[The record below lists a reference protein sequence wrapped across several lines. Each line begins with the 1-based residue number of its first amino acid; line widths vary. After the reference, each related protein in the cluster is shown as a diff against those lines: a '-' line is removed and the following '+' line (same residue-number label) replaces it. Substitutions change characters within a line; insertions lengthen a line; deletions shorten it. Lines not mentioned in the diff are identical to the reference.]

1 MKTKSNYMWS
11 LIIAFILM
19 FVLFSFISFKL
30 FSVQYSDTSITITH
44 NPKFRTVEA
53 TRGNIISED
62 GRILSVTMPVY
73 DVRLD
78 LFTVNNSLF
87 EKEVEKIVVKEV
99 IKEIP
104 IYKEKIIE
112 KVIEI
117 ENTELIE

>member
-1 MKTKSNYMWS
+1 MKTKSNKKWS
-11 LIIAFILM
+11 LIITFILM

-78 LFTVNNSLF
+78 LFTVGNSLF
-87 EKEVEKIVVKEV
+87 EKLGQ
-99 IKEIP
+99 
-104 IYKEKIIE
+104 IYDHGTLHKQRSVLKMQY
-112 KVIEI
+112 
-117 ENTELIE
+117 